1 MKQYKSAIM
10 VAGLV
15 LIVGVCAYF
24 KFATSSVQTLGLST
38 TSKVIVIDP
47 GHGGYDPGKVGIKGS
62 HEKDINLAIAL
73 KLKDY
78 LEESGAKVVMTR
90 TQDEDLDGL
99 PDKFNKNSDMRARKE
114 IINGSGA
121 DILISIHQNAFTQPE
136 VRGAQVF
143 YYNESNNA
151 KALAN
156 NVQTSIT
163 ENADANNKRKIKS
176 TENYYV
182 LKVSTMPGIIIECGF
197 LTNPEEA
204 AALNSKEYQD
214 KMAWSIYAG
223 IVKYFQQVEG
233 AQS

>member
-10 VAGLV
+10 VMGLV
-15 LIVGVCAYF
+15 FVVGICAYF
-24 KFATSSVQTLGLST
+24 KFATESIQTLGLST
-38 TSKVIVIDP
+38 ASKVIVIDP
-47 GHGGYDPGKVGIKGS
+47 GHGGYDPGKVGLKGS

-78 LEESGAKVVMTR
+78 LEESGARVIMTR

-99 PDKFNKNSDMRARKE
+99 PDKFNKNTDMRTRKE

-121 DILISIHQNAFTQPE
+121 DILISIHQNAFTQPQ

-143 YYNESNNA
+143 YYSESNNA
-151 KALAN
+151 KLLAN
-156 NVQTSIT
+156 SVQTSIKDHT
-163 ENADANNKRKIKS
+163 DANNKRKIKS
-176 TENYYV
+176 TQNYYV

-197 LTNPEEA
+197 LTNAEEE
-204 AALNSKEYQD
+204 AALNSPEYQD

-223 IVKYFQQVEG
+223 VVRYFQEIEG
-233 AQS
+233 TKS

>member
-1 MKQYKSAIM
+1 MKQYQSAIM
-10 VAGLV
+10 VVGLV
-15 LIVGVCAYF
+15 FIVGICAYF
-24 KFATSSVQTLGLST
+24 KFVTQAVQTMGLST
-38 TSKVIVIDP
+38 ESKVIVIDP
-47 GHGGYDPGKVGIKGS
+47 GHGGYDPGKVGLKGS

-78 LEESGAKVVMTR
+78 LEQSGAKVVMTR

-99 PDKFNKNSDMRARKE
+99 PDKFNKNSDMRRRKE
-114 IINGSGA
+114 IINDSEA
-121 DILISIHQNAFTQPE
+121 DILISIHQNAFTQSE

-151 KALAN
+151 KSLAKH
-156 NVQTSIT
+156 VQTSIK
-163 ENADANNKRKIKS
+163 ENADVNNQRKIKS

-182 LKVSTMPGIIIECGF
+182 LKVSIMPGIIIECGF

-204 AALNSKEYQD
+204 AALNSTEYQD

-223 IVKYFQQVEG
+223 IVKYFQEIEG
-233 AQS
+233 SVS

>member
-15 LIVGVCAYF
+15 FVVGVCAYF
-24 KFATSSVQTLGLST
+24 KFATTSVQTLGLST

-47 GHGGYDPGKVGIKGS
+47 GHGGYDPGKVGLKGS
-62 HEKDINLAIAL
+62 HEKNINLSIAL
-73 KLKDY
+73 RLKDY
-78 LEESGAKVVMTR
+78 LEESGAKVIMTR

-99 PDKFNKNSDMRARKE
+99 ADKFNKNSDMRTRKE

-151 KALAN
+151 KILAN
-156 NVQTSIT
+156 SVQTSIKD
-163 ENADANNKRKIKS
+163 NADPNNKRKIKS

-182 LKVSTMPGIIIECGF
+182 LKVSTMPGIIVECGF
-197 LTNPEEA
+197 LTNPEEE
-204 AALNSKEYQD
+204 AALNSEEYQD
-214 KMAWSIYAG
+214 KIAWSIYAG
-223 IVKYFQQVEG
+223 IVKYFQEIEG
-233 AQS
+233 TES

>member
-1 MKQYKSAIM
+1 M

-24 KFATSSVQTLGLST
+24 KFAISSVQTLGLST

-197 LTNPEEA
+197 LTNSEEA